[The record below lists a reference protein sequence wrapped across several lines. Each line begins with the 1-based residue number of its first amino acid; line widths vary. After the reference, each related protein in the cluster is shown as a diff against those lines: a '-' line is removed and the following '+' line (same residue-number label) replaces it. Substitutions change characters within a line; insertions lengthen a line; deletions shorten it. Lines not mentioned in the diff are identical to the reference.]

1 MRLHFLGTSSGL
13 PTAQRASQTIAL
25 ETDAGA
31 LVLLDVADGAS
42 YLLLRQ
48 GLDHADVTDVVIS
61 HMHADHHSGLAQFLK
76 TAMHQKRTA
85 PLRLFAPAEGISA
98 LQAYLT
104 ASYIVPEWLGYQ
116 IEWLAIEP
124 EQRLGAGGTLLAV
137 HNEHLAR
144 VRPRAAAL
152 AAAPASWTFE
162 SYSFVLE
169 LGEFRLV
176 YAGNLDKRAS
186 EIADLAADADA
197 VIMELAHIKHDT
209 LEQDIAQWRGPVLVT
224 HIHPSYDGER
234 RQELLDWFAGQSKAV
249 LMEDGAAY
257 ELQG

>member
-13 PTAQRASQTIAL
+13 PTALRASQTIAL
-25 ETDAGA
+25 ETDDGDV
-31 LVLLDVADGAS
+31 VLLDVADGAS

-48 GLDHADVTDVVIS
+48 GLDHASVTDVVIS

-85 PLRLFAPAEGISA
+85 PLRLFAPGEGIAA
-98 LQAYLT
+98 LQDYLT
-104 ASYIVPEWLGYQ
+104 ASYIVPEWLGYE
-116 IEWLAIEP
+116 ISWLEIQP
-124 EQRLGAGGTLLAV
+124 EQELGAGGRLIAV

-152 AAAPASWTFE
+152 AAAPTSWALQ

-169 LGEFRLV
+169 VGGLRLV

-186 EIADLAADADA
+186 EIDALAADADA
-197 VIMELAHIKHDT
+197 VIMELAHIKHDA
-209 LEQDIAQWRGPVLVT
+209 LEQDIATWNCPVLVT
-224 HIHPSYDGER
+224 HVHPSYDGER
-234 RQELLDWFAGQSKAV
+234 RQELLDWVAGQSQAV
-249 LMEDGAAY
+249 LTHDGMIH
-257 ELQG
+257 ELTG